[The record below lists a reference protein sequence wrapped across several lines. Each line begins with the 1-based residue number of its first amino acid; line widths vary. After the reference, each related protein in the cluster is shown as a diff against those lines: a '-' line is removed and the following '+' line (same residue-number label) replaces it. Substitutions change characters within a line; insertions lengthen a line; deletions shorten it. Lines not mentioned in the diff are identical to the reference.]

1 MKTKLSKQEI
11 LERVGTMAQLAGIR
25 PYVLREGRKN
35 GVSAADLWNGSGL
48 SMTVLSDRASDI
60 YSVTYQ
66 GRSLCWLS
74 GVGASGPWFAHNG
87 PFEWDKNF
95 GGGMLATCGLTTAG
109 LPSADA
115 GETLNLHGDIA
126 NLPAEEVNCRT
137 FWEGDDYWLEY
148 SSRTYQAKPY
158 AENLCLTRQ
167 IRMRMGDNTIYLHD
181 RVENL
186 GFSATPLM
194 LIYHM
199 NFGYPL
205 LDEGAKLYLTYQ
217 DRFPTSDLASQ
228 TVDQIGRV
236 TPPDKSTLFNVITGM
251 YNPTEGKV
259 EMLGQDVTGWKPYRI
274 TELGFSRTF
283 QNIRLFPRMTVQD
296 NVIVGMHTRTK
307 GNIFSGVFFTKKEK
321 EERAS
326 CVREADTIL
335 RLLGLYEDRF
345 EMGTSLPYGSQRK
358 LEIAR
363 ALATRPKLLLLDE
376 PAAGMNE
383 QETEELRQI
392 VYRLKE
398 MGYTILLIEHDM
410 KFVMNICERIYVL
423 NNGCMISSGT
433 PDEVRT
439 DPVVIEAYLGKE
451 E

>member
-236 TPPDKSTLFNVITGM
+236 TPPDNGYRARAYNHTVRADAEGYAYASLLNEELQLGATVKFRADTLDKFNLWKCLRKRDYVIGLEPCNCRTWGRDKAR
-251 YNPTEGKV
+251 EHGDLV
-259 EMLGQDVTGWKPYRI
+259 MLEPMESKD
-274 TELGFSRTF
+274 FSSSPSGTAT
-283 QNIRLFPRMTVQD
+283 P
-296 NVIVGMHTRTK
+296 
-307 GNIFSGVFFTKKEK
+307 IFS
-321 EERAS
+321 AS
-326 CVREADTIL
+326 R
-335 RLLGLYEDRF
+335 
-345 EMGTSLPYGSQRK
+345 SLNASAVPMTRCFWPGPTGAPGSTWCMSTAPKTFSGISSRPTTCRPSAGRTPPSRWSATW
-358 LEIAR
+358 AR
-363 ALATRPKLLLLDE
+363 CPSATRRSWASAHIP
-376 PAAGMNE
+376 
-383 QETEELRQI
+383 R
-392 VYRLKE
+392 R
-398 MGYTILLIEHDM
+398 
-410 KFVMNICERIYVL
+410 F
-423 NNGCMISSGT
+423 
-433 PDEVRT
+433 
-439 DPVVIEAYLGKE
+439 
-451 E
+451 

>member
-236 TPPDKSTLFNVITGM
+236 TPPDNGYRARAYNHTVRADAEGYAYASLLNEELQLGATVKFRADTLDKFNLWKCLRKRDIHIRPTFSLTGQ
-251 YNPTEGKV
+251 P
-259 EMLGQDVTGWKPYRI
+259 
-274 TELGFSRTF
+274 
-283 QNIRLFPRMTVQD
+283 PRMC
-296 NVIVGMHTRTK
+296 R
-307 GNIFSGVFFTKKEK
+307 
-321 EERAS
+321 S
-326 CVREADTIL
+326 CWDIL
-335 RLLGLYEDRF
+335 
-345 EMGTSLPYGSQRK
+345 M
-358 LEIAR
+358 
-363 ALATRPKLLLLDE
+363 
-376 PAAGMNE
+376 
-383 QETEELRQI
+383 
-392 VYRLKE
+392 
-398 MGYTILLIEHDM
+398 
-410 KFVMNICERIYVL
+410 
-423 NNGCMISSGT
+423 
-433 PDEVRT
+433 
-439 DPVVIEAYLGKE
+439 
-451 E
+451 

>member
-236 TPPDKSTLFNVITGM
+236 TPPDNGYRARAYNHTVRADAEGYAYALHLSECGGCPPDGHQRQPGHRFHLHHQRCPGLHFRQPGGHVLSDRGYHHGRFHRYEDLCLGHPGRRRRSARRHGGRPGGRRHRDLFRGL
-251 YNPTEGKV
+251 Y
-259 EMLGQDVTGWKPYRI
+259 Q
-274 TELGFSRTF
+274 
-283 QNIRLFPRMTVQD
+283 
-296 NVIVGMHTRTK
+296 
-307 GNIFSGVFFTKKEK
+307 
-321 EERAS
+321 
-326 CVREADTIL
+326 L
-335 RLLGLYEDRF
+335 RLPRCHFVCRADP
-345 EMGTSLPYGSQRK
+345 SASHQAQR
-358 LEIAR
+358 
-363 ALATRPKLLLLDE
+363 TVW
-376 PAAGMNE
+376 
-383 QETEELRQI
+383 QQ
-392 VYRLKE
+392 
-398 MGYTILLIEHDM
+398 
-410 KFVMNICERIYVL
+410 
-423 NNGCMISSGT
+423 
-433 PDEVRT
+433 T
-439 DPVVIEAYLGKE
+439 DQ
-451 E
+451 

>member
-148 SSRTYQAKPY
+148 SSRTYQAK
-158 AENLCLTRQ
+158 
-167 IRMRMGDNTIYLHD
+167 
-181 RVENL
+181 
-186 GFSATPLM
+186 
-194 LIYHM
+194 
-199 NFGYPL
+199 
-205 LDEGAKLYLTYQ
+205 
-217 DRFPTSDLASQ
+217 
-228 TVDQIGRV
+228 
-236 TPPDKSTLFNVITGM
+236 
-251 YNPTEGKV
+251 
-259 EMLGQDVTGWKPYRI
+259 
-274 TELGFSRTF
+274 
-283 QNIRLFPRMTVQD
+283 
-296 NVIVGMHTRTK
+296 
-307 GNIFSGVFFTKKEK
+307 
-321 EERAS
+321 
-326 CVREADTIL
+326 REQH
-335 RLLGLYEDRF
+335 RR
-345 EMGTSLPYGSQRK
+345 
-358 LEIAR
+358 
-363 ALATRPKLLLLDE
+363 
-376 PAAGMNE
+376 
-383 QETEELRQI
+383 
-392 VYRLKE
+392 
-398 MGYTILLIEHDM
+398 
-410 KFVMNICERIYVL
+410 
-423 NNGCMISSGT
+423 
-433 PDEVRT
+433 
-439 DPVVIEAYLGKE
+439 
-451 E
+451 

>member
-109 LPSADA
+109 LPSTDA

-217 DRFPTSDLASQ
+217 DRFPTSDLANQ
-228 TVDQIGRV
+228 TVDQIGTV
-236 TPPDKSTLFNVITGM
+236 TPPDNGYRARA
-251 YNPTEGKV
+251 YNHTVRADAEGYAYASLLNEKLQ
-259 EMLGQDVTGWKPYRI
+259 LGA
-274 TELGFSRTF
+274 
-283 QNIRLFPRMTVQD
+283 TVKF
-296 NVIVGMHTRTK
+296 R
-307 GNIFSGVFFTKKEK
+307 
-321 EERAS
+321 
-326 CVREADTIL
+326 ADTLDKFNLWKCL
-335 RLLGLYEDRF
+335 RKRDYVIGLEPCNCRTWGRDKAR
-345 EMGTSLPYGSQRK
+345 EHGDLVM
-358 LEIAR
+358 LEPMESKDFYLELQVHDGA
-363 ALATRPKLLLLDE
+363 
-376 PAAGMNE
+376 
-383 QETEELRQI
+383 EELRAAAAR
-392 VYRLKE
+392 Y
-398 MGYTILLIEHDM
+398 D
-410 KFVMNICERIYVL
+410 
-423 NNGCMISSGT
+423 GC
-433 PDEVRT
+433 
-439 DPVVIEAYLGKE
+439 L
-451 E
+451 

>member
-236 TPPDKSTLFNVITGM
+236 TPPDNG
-251 YNPTEGKV
+251 
-259 EMLGQDVTGWKPYRI
+259 YR
-274 TELGFSRTF
+274 
-283 QNIRLFPRMTVQD
+283 
-296 NVIVGMHTRTK
+296 
-307 GNIFSGVFFTKKEK
+307 
-321 EERAS
+321 
-326 CVREADTIL
+326 
-335 RLLGLYEDRF
+335 
-345 EMGTSLPYGSQRK
+345 
-358 LEIAR
+358 AR
-363 ALATRPKLLLLDE
+363 AYNHTVRADAEGYTAEYNEVPDGFAASAFDAVNIVLDAVAKVGTDT
-376 PAAGMNE
+376 PALREELKTLRDYPGVSGYNMSFNE
-383 QETEELRQI
+383 Q
-392 VYRLKE
+392 KE
-398 MGYTILLIEHDM
+398 MVKGIYLFEIQDGQ
-410 KFVMNICERIYVL
+410 FVRV
-423 NNGCMISSGT
+423 
-433 PDEVRT
+433 
-439 DPVVIEAYLGKE
+439 K
-451 E
+451 

>member
-236 TPPDKSTLFNVITGM
+236 TPPDNG
-251 YNPTEGKV
+251 
-259 EMLGQDVTGWKPYRI
+259 YR
-274 TELGFSRTF
+274 
-283 QNIRLFPRMTVQD
+283 
-296 NVIVGMHTRTK
+296 
-307 GNIFSGVFFTKKEK
+307 
-321 EERAS
+321 
-326 CVREADTIL
+326 
-335 RLLGLYEDRF
+335 
-345 EMGTSLPYGSQRK
+345 
-358 LEIAR
+358 AR
-363 ALATRPKLLLLDE
+363 AYNHTVRADAE
-376 PAAGMNE
+376 
-383 QETEELRQI
+383 
-392 VYRLKE
+392 
-398 MGYTILLIEHDM
+398 GYA
-410 KFVMNICERIYVL
+410 YVL